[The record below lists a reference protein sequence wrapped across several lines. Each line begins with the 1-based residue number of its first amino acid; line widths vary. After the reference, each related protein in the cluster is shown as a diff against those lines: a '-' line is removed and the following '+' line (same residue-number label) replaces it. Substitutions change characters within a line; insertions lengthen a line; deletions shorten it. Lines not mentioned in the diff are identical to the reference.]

1 MQSLD
6 KIIIGSFILFFVS
19 AISLEYI
26 NAVTPVN
33 ERITNEKTSKWIW
46 PPSFILKLY
55 YSWCENVD
63 PILLNNDY
71 LMKYFCCFS
80 LLILAPF
87 YLIGIYAIY
96 NKKQW
101 IRVPMII
108 CAFILFF
115 GSNYVFYQEG
125 LTINFEHKLKQR
137 KSDLVTIEISVYNY
151 TKLIDILDDLVK
163 DKELKD
169 HDKSL
174 LLLVKK
180 ENQRLLVYIPNTTNF
195 KNNQISFDCE
205 IDDNVIQSILEFK
218 YIVDKRT
225 VICDS
230 ILFHKIHIEEE
241 KIIIK

>member
-115 GSNYVFYQEG
+115 GSNYVFYQG
-125 LTINFEHKLKQR
+125 LFGVEKTRNILLFTLLYGYYQ
-137 KSDLVTIEISVYNY
+137 IFPII
-151 TKLIDILDDLVK
+151 LIYRFLPKNV
-163 DKELKD
+163 
-169 HDKSL
+169 
-174 LLLVKK
+174 
-180 ENQRLLVYIPNTTNF
+180 F
-195 KNNQISFDCE
+195 KNTSD
-205 IDDNVIQSILEFK
+205 
-218 YIVDKRT
+218 R
-225 VICDS
+225 
-230 ILFHKIHIEEE
+230 
-241 KIIIK
+241 IKNN